1 MKKTG
6 KAAMRTLLLGCTLLV
21 VCSTQVAWAQVPN
34 AADYDKKY
42 TLAGLT
48 VLGADYTDAQ
58 AVKLFSAL
66 QIGQELTI
74 PGEEITRAIR
84 NLWAQNLFEDIS
96 IELAEVRDSDVYL
109 VIRVE
114 ELPRLTRYT
123 FEGVNRSEQE
133 ALRGKI
139 DLLTGRVVNENVMV
153 TARKRLRDHY
163 RDKGFW
169 DADISITQTADSS
182 FENGAKLNIVIDK
195 GEKIKVGEIVVN
207 GVAYLESKQVL
218 RAMKDLKEKKWY
230 RIFKSSKFV
239 EANLDQ
245 AHSEIIGL
253 YNKEGYRN
261 ARVLADSIYRLP
273 EGLVGIQIDINE
285 GNQFHFGEISFTGNT
300 KYRST
305 QLDSILGI
313 NRGDIYDLER
323 LETRVFMDP
332 KGLDLSSLYQD
343 DGYLTFQAM
352 PIETRIE
359 NDTID
364 IEVRMMEGKQFRI
377 GKVMVQGNTKTND
390 HVIYREIRT
399 RPGDLFSRTDI
410 IRTQRELAQLNYFN
424 QEAFGINPI
433 QHPED
438 GTVDIEYTVEE
449 KPSDQIELSGGWGGG
464 RVVGTL
470 GVSFTN
476 FSARNMFKK
485 GAWKPIPTGDGQRL
499 SVRAQSN
506 GAFFQSYNLSFTEP
520 WLGGKKANALSFSV
534 WRSVQ
539 SNGIPKRYREDVFDA
554 NGDLQFQAGDLNENR
569 QSLEITGVQVGFGQR
584 WKKPDDWFTMNVA
597 LSYQHF
603 NLNNY
608 GVFFSFSDGAA
619 NNLAAN
625 FMVARNSVSDPIYP
639 VWGSNISLSVK
650 ATPPYSIFRPDGTYY
665 EGMSD
670 QDRFR
675 WVEYHKWKVKA
686 EWYTPLTQSAGE
698 NPRTLVL
705 RTHAGVGLIGQYDR
719 AVGLSPFE
727 RFYLGGVFLSGFV
740 LDGREIINLRGFDD
754 LSLTMPNQNT
764 GAPVIAK
771 YGAELRY
778 PLSTNPSATIYT
790 LAFIDAGKTWADARE
805 FNPFEVYRSAGVG
818 MRIFLPMFGL
828 LGLDYGWRLD
838 DVPTLPNMSRGQFHF
853 SMGMNMGDL

>member
-1 MKKTG
+1 MRRIEIMMKKVQRLTMVVLG
-6 KAAMRTLLLGCTLLV
+6 LAAGAISIAQGPTV
-21 VCSTQVAWAQVPN
+21 ENAST
-34 AADYDKKY
+34 Y
-42 TLAGLT
+42 TLGGLT

-66 QIGQELTI
+66 QIGQELNI
-74 PGEEITRAIR
+74 PGEDVTRAIR
-84 NLWAQNLFEDIS
+84 NLWAQDLFSDIS
-96 IELAEVRDSDVYL
+96 VELAEVRDNLAYL

-123 FEGVNRSEQE
+123 FQGISRSEQE
-133 ALRGKI
+133 TLKGEI
-139 DLLTGRVVNENVMV
+139 ELLTGRVVNDNVV
-153 TARKRLRDHY
+153 KTARKRLNDY
-163 RDKGFW
+163 YAEKGYW
-169 DADISITQTADSS
+169 DAEVNIIQKSDTA
-182 FENGAKLNIVIDK
+182 FENGARLSISIEK
-195 GEKIKVGEIVVN
+195 GAKVKVGEIVLA
-207 GVAYLESKQVL
+207 GTEKIEAKKVL
-218 RAMKDLKEKKWY
+218 QSMKDLKSKKWY

-239 EANLDQ
+239 EENVDLAM
-245 AHSEIIGL
+245 ASVTAL
-253 YNKEGYRN
+253 YNSQGYRN
-261 ARVLADSIYRLP
+261 ARVITDSIYRLP
-273 EGLVGIQIDINE
+273 DGNVGIAFDVNE
-285 GNQFHFGEISFTGNT
+285 GNQFYFGDITFSGNS

-305 QLDSILGI
+305 QLDSIIGI
-313 NRGDIYDLER
+313 REGDTYDLER

-352 PIETRIE
+352 PMENRIE

-377 GKVMVQGNTKTND
+377 GRILVKGNTKTND

-438 GTVDIEYTVEE
+438 GTVDIEYAVEE

-485 GAWKPIPTGDGQRL
+485 GAWKPIPTGDGQRVSL
-499 SVRAQSN
+499 RAQSN
-506 GAFFQSYNLSFTEP
+506 GLFFQSYNFSFMEP
-520 WLGGKKANALSFSV
+520 WLGGKKPNALSFNV

-539 SNGIPKRYREDVFDA
+539 SNGQPKRVE
-554 NGDLQFQAGDLNENR
+554 GEINENR
-569 QSLEITGVQVGFGQR
+569 QSLQITGVQVGFGQR

-603 NLNNY
+603 QLNNY
-608 GVFFSFSDGAA
+608 GVFFSFSDGTA

-625 FMVARNSVSDPIYP
+625 FTLARNSISDPIYP

-650 ATPPYSIFRPDGTYY
+650 ATPPYSVFRGKSDEYY

-675 WVEYHKWKVKA
+675 WVEYHKWKLKA

-705 RTHAGVGLIGQYDR
+705 RTHAGIGLIGQYNR
-719 AVGLSPFE
+719 SVGLSPFE
-727 RFYLGGVFLSGFV
+727 RFYLGGVFLSGYV
-740 LDGREIINLRGFDD
+740 LDGREIVNLRGFDD
-754 LSLTMPNQNT
+754 LSLTMPDQNT

-771 YGAELRY
+771 YGVELRY
-778 PLSTNPSATIYT
+778 PLSTNPSATIFM
-790 LAFIDAGKTWADARE
+790 LAFVDAGKTWADARE

-838 DVPTLPNMSRGQFHF
+838 DIPTQPNMSRGQFHF
-853 SMGMNMGDL
+853 SIGMNTGEL

>member
-1 MKKTG
+1 MRNCEIKMKAFRLAVLVAGSFFT
-6 KAAMRTLLLGCTLLV
+6 TLNL
-21 VCSTQVAWAQVPN
+21 SAQG
-34 AADYDKKY
+34 ALTAETSQTY
-42 TLAGLT
+42 TLGGLT
-48 VLGADYTDAQ
+48 IMGAEYTDQQ
-58 AVKLFSAL
+58 AIKLFSAL

-84 NLWAQNLFEDIS
+84 NLWAQQLFSDIS
-96 IELAEVRDSDVYL
+96 VELAEVRDDRAYL
-109 VIRVE
+109 VIRVD

-123 FEGVNRSEQE
+123 FEGVSRSEQE
-133 ALRGKI
+133 TLKGKI
-139 DLLTGRVVNENVMV
+139 ELLTGRVVNQSVV
-153 TARKRLRDHY
+153 KTAKKRLDDY
-163 RDKGFW
+163 YYDKGFW
-169 DADISITQTADSS
+169 DVKVDISQAKDTA
-182 FENGAKLNIVIDK
+182 FENGARLNVAIDK
-195 GEKIKVGEIVVN
+195 GAKVKVGEIILA
-207 GVAYLESKQVL
+207 GTGQLDEKKVL
-218 RAMKDLKEKKWY
+218 RAMKDLKSKKWY
-230 RIFKSSKFV
+230 RVFKSSKFV
-239 EANLDQ
+239 EANVESAKASIL
-245 AHSEIIGL
+245 AL
-253 YNKEGYRN
+253 YNADGFRN
-261 ARVLADSIYRLP
+261 ARVMSDSIYRL
-273 EGLVGIQIDINE
+273 ENGNVGITFDINE
-285 GNQFHFGEISFTGNT
+285 GNQFYFGEVSFSGNS

-313 NRGDIYDLER
+313 RRGDTYSLER

-352 PIETRIE
+352 PMETRIE

-377 GKVMVQGNTKTND
+377 GRILVKGNTKTND

-438 GTVDIEYTVEE
+438 GTVDIEYAVEE

-485 GAWKPIPTGDGQRL
+485 GAWKPIPTGDGQRV

-506 GAFFQSYNLSFTEP
+506 GLFFQSYNFSFTEP
-520 WLGGKKANALSFSV
+520 WLGGKKPNALSFNV

-539 SNGIPKRYREDVFDA
+539 SNGQPKRIDGEF
-554 NGDLQFQAGDLNENR
+554 NELR
-569 QSLEITGVQVGFGQR
+569 QSLQITGVQVGFGQR
-584 WKKPDDWFTMNVA
+584 WKKPDDWFTMNLA

-603 NLNNY
+603 QLNDY
-608 GVFFSFSDGAA
+608 GVFFSFSDGTA

-625 FMVARNSVSDPIYP
+625 FTLARNSISDPIYP

-650 ATPPYSIFRPDGTYY
+650 ATPPYSSLRGKDEIYY
-665 EGMSD
+665 EDLSD

-705 RTHAGVGLIGQYDR
+705 RTHAGIGLIGQYNR

-727 RFYLGGVFLSGFV
+727 RFYLGGVFLSGYV
-740 LDGREIINLRGFDD
+740 LDGREIVNLRGFDD
-754 LSLTMPNQNT
+754 LSLTMPDQNT

-778 PLSTNPSATIYT
+778 PLSTNPSATIYM
-790 LAFIDAGKTWADARE
+790 LAFVDAGKTWADARE

-838 DVPTLPNMSRGQFHF
+838 DIPTQPNMSRGQFHF
-853 SMGMNMGDL
+853 SIGMNTGEL